1 MARYDFIATYM
12 LANKRNGTLY
22 LGVTSDLFTR
32 VVLHREGKEQGF
44 AQRYGCR
51 TLVWFERHAY
61 MRDAIDRPVALRWPN
76 DVVELTIDYLPAR
89 KIAGVDDRG
98 RIVIWST
105 DIDPP
110 KDE

>member
-61 MRDAIDRPVALRWPN
+61 MRDAIDRETQLKRWH
-76 DVVELTIDYLPAR
+76 R
-89 KIAGVDDRG
+89 KWKIALIEKDNPQWLDLYPKLFE
-98 RIVIWST
+98 
-105 DIDPP
+105 PP
-110 KDE
+110 AGYF